1 MYIVRMAIIQMKS
14 IRYMRINRRLNN
26 MGGYGIL
33 TLCATPIG
41 NLEDITYRAIRVMN
55 EADIIAAEDTRHT
68 RKLLTHF
75 DIRTP
80 LESYHEHN
88 KVVKG
93 PLLIEKLRQGK
104 DIVLVTDAGT
114 PGISDPGE
122 DIVKLALDSGIQVTA
137 IPGAVAG
144 IIGLIISGQDTRR
157 FSFEGFLPYDK
168 KERNMRLE
176 CFKNSTNTI
185 ILYEAPHRIKRTI
198 GYLYEALGNRSITIA
213 RELTKKYEEVSTM
226 SLEEATLYFSDR
238 DPKGEYVL
246 IIEGAD
252 QDLLDK
258 ETAKGW
264 ESITIKEHMNQYLN
278 KNIKEKEAMKLVAKD
293 RGISKR
299 DVYHEIKIK
308 KTSPE

>member
-1 MYIVRMAIIQMKS
+1 
-14 IRYMRINRRLNN
+14 
-26 MGGYGIL
+26 MGGYGVL

-41 NLEDITYRAIRVMN
+41 NLEDITYRAIRAMN
-55 EADIIAAEDTRHT
+55 EADTIAAEDTRHT

-75 DIRTP
+75 DIHTP

-93 PLLIEKLRQGK
+93 PVLIEKLKQGK

-122 DIVKLALDSGIQVTA
+122 DIVKLALDEGIKVTA

-144 IIGLIISGQDTRR
+144 IIGLIISGQSTRR
-157 FSFEGFLPYDK
+157 FSFEGFLPHDK
-168 KERNMRLE
+168 KERSTRLE
-176 CFKNSTNTI
+176 SFKINTNTI
-185 ILYEAPHRIKRTI
+185 ILYEAPHRIKKTI

-213 RELTKKYEEVSTM
+213 RELTKKYEEVSKM
-226 SLEEATLYFSDR
+226 SLEEATSYFNER

-246 IIEGAD
+246 IIEGAN
-252 QDLLDK
+252 QELLDK
-258 ETAKGW
+258 EVAKVW
-264 ESITIKEHMNQYLN
+264 ESISIEEHMGQYLN
-278 KNIKEKEAMKLVAKD
+278 KDIKEKEAMRLVAKD

-299 DVYHEIKIK
+299 DVYQEIKIK
-308 KTSPE
+308 KTIP